1 MPTKGVYQT
10 RVNKVT
16 NFLSNVI
23 IATPSTIIEE
33 TKVNPHDIRRM
44 LNDGI
49 ITSSLNYNHNWLVL
63 TKTIGRRKDHWG
75 FYKHRI
81 DKYSRTIPIFHIK
94 RKAKSILSYLASKLP
109 WGITAKEAEKL
120 LGRESKRALDDLVE
134 VNAIQ
139 ERLCNGEKIYLSRIN
154 KKAELQYNHRKT
166 NPRFKKENDK
176 KNDEEKNGVI
186 TYEEFCKTFKEIL
199 NEMDEKPDISYDRID
214 ALLLMVNT
222 NRTLRTMEYWITYN
236 IRIQKAI
243 DMPSPIDHT
252 TLYRAFNDVDEDFL
266 KKMFHKLVIKLYD
279 KGVIT
284 SRFLVVDATHIYAYC
299 NTRKDTNK
307 YPVDSASWGNHQ
319 GSFYGYKVHILIDAD
334 SELPIA
340 MILSSGEDHDSI
352 HFEPL
357 IEEFDKNYDFEEI
370 IAVLADGA
378 YDKDDFGTIVQEKTG
393 GIFLSVCNPRR
404 SNILT
409 MMKQKVKR
417 LFERHGDKIHSVQDA
432 FKYLGQRFLTE
443 FKITLGVARESK
455 LVEMI
460 AERLH
465 RPFRA
470 AVERVFS
477 RLKSLHSFERPKSK
491 RFKTVKRTIWW
502 CLIGTLVQALT
513 AHRKGLPSAMR
524 KRTVLV

>member
-1 MPTKGVYQT
+1 MPTKGVYQI

-23 IATPSTIIEE
+23 VATPTMIIEK
-33 TKVNPHDIRRM
+33 TKVNPHDIKRM

-49 ITSSLNYNHNWLVL
+49 LTSSLNYNHNWLIL
-63 TKTIGRRKDHWG
+63 TKEIRQRKDHEG

-81 DKYSRTIPIFHIK
+81 KKYSQTGTIFHVK
-94 RKAKSILSYLASKLP
+94 RKAKPTLSYLASKLP

-120 LGRESKRALDDLVE
+120 LGRESKRALDELVKI
-134 VNAIQ
+134 NAIQ
-139 ERLCNGEKIYLSRIN
+139 ERLCYGEKVYLSRIHR
-154 KKAELQYNHRKT
+154 KAELQYNHRRT
-166 NPRFKKENDK
+166 NPRFKKEDDAE
-176 KNDEEKNGVI
+176 NDEEKNGVI
-186 TYEEFCKTFKEIL
+186 TYEEFCKVIKTTLTEID
-199 NEMDEKPDISYDRID
+199 NKPDVSDERIIS
-214 ALLLMVNT
+214 LLLMFTT
-222 NRTLRTMEYWITYN
+222 NRTLRTMEYWVAYN
-236 IRIQKAI
+236 SRIQEAI
-243 DMPSPIDHT
+243 DIPSPVDHT
-252 TLYRAFNDVDEDFL
+252 TLYRAFNDVGEDFL
-266 KKMFHKLVIKLYD
+266 KKFFHNLVIKLYD
-279 KGVIT
+279 EGVIT
-284 SRFLVVDATHIYAYC
+284 GRFLVVDATHIYAYC

-307 YPVDSASWGNHQ
+307 YPVDGATWGDHQ

-378 YDKDDFGTIVQEKTG
+378 YDKKEFRKIVQDKTG
-393 GIFLSVCNPRR
+393 GIFLPACNPRR
-404 SNILT
+404 SNILKMLKLT
-409 MMKQKVKR
+409 VKK
-417 LFERHGDKIHSVQDA
+417 LFDRHGDKIHSVQDA
-432 FKYLGQRFLTE
+432 FKYLGQKFLTDFNIE
-443 FKITLGVARESK
+443 LGNLRENRFI
-455 LVEMI
+455 EMI
-460 AERLH
+460 TERLH

-477 RLKSLHSFERPKSK
+477 RLKSLLSFERPKSK

-513 AHRKGLPSAMR
+513 AHRKGHPSVMR